1 MMLAFDAISAFPFQI
16 VILFFVTIDFTKFWQ
31 ILEHYY
37 FISTI
42 YLPHGCGL
50 LTMSRSNST
59 LVICSWIDSWFA
71 SANKYNKVHE
81 KYWVWLFGYLS
92 WLAIQFKNKYLPSVS
107 KSTARFW
114 NISICEEWAKSKKK
128 MQNI

>member
-1 MMLAFDAISAFPFQI
+1 MC
-16 VILFFVTIDFTKFWQ
+16 FFLSGQ
-31 ILEHYY
+31 ILIFCIFVGKNWFHEFFADFRALYSIM
-37 FISTI
+37 FFSTF

-107 KSTARFW
+107 KSTAKFW
-114 NISICEEWAKSKKK
+114 NISICEEWAKRKKK
-128 MQNI
+128 AKYF